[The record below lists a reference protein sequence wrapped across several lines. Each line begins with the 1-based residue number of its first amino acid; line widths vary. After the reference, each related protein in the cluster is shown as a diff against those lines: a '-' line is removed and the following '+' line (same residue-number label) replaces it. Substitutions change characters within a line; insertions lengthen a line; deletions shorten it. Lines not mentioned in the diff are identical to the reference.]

1 MHNAVAS
8 GNIEC
13 VASFLK
19 STTTNPLADVSL
31 ENGDGL
37 TPLHIAVQKSNMDI
51 IRELVNAG
59 ADVLV
64 EKIFFFESFNH
75 WTQAY
80 SPLGTPME
88 LAIEQK
94 RMDIASYLKSKI
106 PLEVFNSLTDEHISQ
121 IISFL
126 RPIDAIKTRAIC
138 KRILSIT
145 NQTLCGPEYWEK
157 QPSASKVL
165 SIFSFFSHPHRHRNW
180 DNSSLIWLMEC
191 SRGMTT
197 GWLSK
202 SLFKIWNSHWQG
214 PSRTLS
220 PQNVQPLS
228 FFF

>member
-75 WTQAY
+75 
-80 SPLGTPME
+80 
-88 LAIEQK
+88 
-94 RMDIASYLKSKI
+94 
-106 PLEVFNSLTDEHISQ
+106 
-121 IISFL
+121 
-126 RPIDAIKTRAIC
+126 
-138 KRILSIT
+138 
-145 NQTLCGPEYWEK
+145 
-157 QPSASKVL
+157 
-165 SIFSFFSHPHRHRNW
+165 
-180 DNSSLIWLMEC
+180 
-191 SRGMTT
+191 
-197 GWLSK
+197 
-202 SLFKIWNSHWQG
+202 
-214 PSRTLS
+214 
-220 PQNVQPLS
+220 
-228 FFF
+228 